1 MKPENRD
8 LTVKVADLLDQLSA
22 IQQRSILAQQRS
34 TKRHAAQFQ
43 YGVIVVFLLAAF
55 AVGTFTWRTQRAIVS
70 PVREMQAA
78 LNDAQRDSDLTRR
91 VTVAG
96 SDEVADMAHAFN
108 GLMESLQGTLL
119 RVREGAEQ
127 VASAAT
133 QMVAASGH
141 ITDSSRVQSESA
153 ASTAAA
159 VEQVTVSIN
168 QVAEN
173 SRETRGVSEQACK
186 LSSEGEQ
193 SARAAADQMLDTAE
207 SVGHS
212 MQLIEQLSQRSLD
225 ISGIVKVIR
234 DIAEQTNLLALNAAI
249 EAARAGEQGRGFAVV
264 ADEVR
269 KLAERTASSTSEI
282 SSMIEAIQSEVARAV
297 DNLKENNEQVGRGKS
312 LAEQVAATL
321 ARINEGARITM
332 ERINDIS
339 SAAAEQGTAS
349 NDIARNVEKIAQMTE
364 ETSLSVSQASVSA
377 QALQSLASKLHGEVA
392 QFRT

>member
-1 MKPENRD
+1 LM
-8 LTVKVADLLDQLSA
+8 
-22 IQQRSILAQQRS
+22 
-34 TKRHAAQFQ
+34 
-43 YGVIVVFLLAAF
+43 
-55 AVGTFTWRTQRAIVS
+55 
-70 PVREMQAA
+70 
-78 LNDAQRDSDLTRR
+78 
-91 VTVAG
+91 AG
-96 SDEVADMAHAFN
+96 
-108 GLMESLQGTLL
+108 LQGTLN
-119 RVREGAEQ
+119 RVRAEAEQ

-133 QMVAASGH
+133 QMAAASGH
-141 ITDSSRVQSESA
+141 ITESSRAQSASA

-168 QVAEN
+168 QVAAN
-173 SRETRGVSEQACK
+173 SRETRGVSEQACQ

-207 SVGHS
+207 AVATS
-212 MQLIEQLSQRSLD
+212 MQLIEQLSQRSME

-282 SSMIEAIQSEVARAV
+282 SAMIEAIQTEVAHAV
-297 DNLKENNEQVGRGKS
+297 ENLKENNEQVGRGKS

-349 NDIARNVEKIAQMTE
+349 NDIARNVERIAQMTE
-364 ETSLSVSQASVSA
+364 ETNLSVSQAAVSA
-377 QALQSLASKLHGEVA
+377 EQLKLLASQLHGEVA